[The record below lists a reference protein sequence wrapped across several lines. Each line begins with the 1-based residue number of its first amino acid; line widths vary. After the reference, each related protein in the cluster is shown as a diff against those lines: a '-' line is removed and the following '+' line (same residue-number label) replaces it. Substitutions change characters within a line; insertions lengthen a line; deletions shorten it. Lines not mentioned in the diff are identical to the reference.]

1 MALHII
7 VDGYNLIRNS
17 AALNMLDSQ
26 DIQLGREALV
36 DMLAA
41 YKKVRHHKITVVFDG
56 SGAPVYPQTS
66 DRVKG
71 ITVRF
76 SRAGQTADDVI
87 KRIAAREREK
97 ALIVTS
103 DREIVTAA
111 AAGRAATISTA
122 EFEQRLFMAGADGSG
137 GSPEDDVVDSR
148 PFSTQK
154 KGPRRRE
161 PKNRR
166 RNRKRIER
174 L

>member
-17 AALNMLDSQ
+17 AALNVLDHQ

-36 DMLAA
+36 DVLAA
-41 YKKVRHHKITVVFDG
+41 YKKVKHHKITVVFDG
-56 SGAPVYPQTS
+56 ADAPVFYQS
-66 DRVKG
+66 QDRIKG

-87 KRIAAREREK
+87 KRMAAHDREK
-97 ALIVTS
+97 ALIVSS

-111 AAGRAATISTA
+111 TACRAATISTL
-122 EFEQRLFMAGADGSG
+122 EFGEKLFMAATDGSSG
-137 GSPEDDVVDSR
+137 PQEVDLVGVR
-148 PFSTQK
+148 PISTKK
-154 KGPRRRE
+154 KGPRRRA

-166 RNRKRIER
+166 RNRKRIGK